1 MEQTPKKAP
10 GKNTLGQFEQGVR
23 DEKYMVP
30 ELTLSHIRVRLFFF
44 CLCFSCANHAEANS
58 YEDDFPIGKTF
69 HLRVPCLKKGLEGR
83 DLTRPSATI
92 NDGQWGESCQ

>member
-44 CLCFSCANHAEANS
+44 VCV
-58 YEDDFPIGKTF
+58 F
-69 HLRVPCLKKGLEGR
+69 HVQTMPKPTAMKMIFLLERHSICGFHV
-83 DLTRPSATI
+83 
-92 NDGQWGESCQ
+92 